1 MEGNSRTG
9 STSFQ
14 EDGWLTGGPAFHKGT
29 LEMALI
35 GT

>member
-9 STSFQ
+9 STSFP
-14 EDGWLTGGPAFHKGT
+14 EDGWLTGGLAFHKET
-29 LEMALI
+29 LEMALT